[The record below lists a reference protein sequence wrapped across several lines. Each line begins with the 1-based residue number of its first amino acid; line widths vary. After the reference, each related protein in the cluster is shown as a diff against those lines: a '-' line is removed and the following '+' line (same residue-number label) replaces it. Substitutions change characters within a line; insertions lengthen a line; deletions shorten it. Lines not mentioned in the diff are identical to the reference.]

1 MNTAENFKSGFISIV
16 GRPNVGKSTL
26 LNNIMG
32 EKLVI
37 TANKPQTT
45 RNAIR
50 LIHTDADSQ
59 MIFIDTPGMHKPKN
73 KLGDFMQKSAE
84 DTLSDVDVV
93 IYLVEPEESMGP
105 GDRFILEKLE
115 KVKTPV
121 ILVINKID
129 MVPKEA
135 LLKTIDLYKDYDFL
149 TAIIPVSAK
158 SGDGVGELM
167 AMIKDKL
174 QPGPMYFPPDMIVDQ
189 SERFIVAELIREKVL
204 HLLKDEVPH
213 GVAVEVTKMA
223 QRKNKNMIDIEA
235 TIFCERK
242 SHKGIL
248 IGKQGAMLK
257 KIGTYARKDIEF
269 FIKTP
274 VNLQLWVKVRA
285 DWREKNFDLKDLGY
299 FE

>member
-1 MNTAENFKSGFISIV
+1 MEEKKGFKSGFISII

-37 TANKPQTT
+37 TSNKPQTT

-50 LIHTDADSQ
+50 LIHTDDDSQ
-59 MIFIDTPGMHKPKN
+59 MIFIDTPGMHRPKN

-84 DTLSDVDVV
+84 NTLSDVDV
-93 IYLVEPEESMGP
+93 ILFLVETDTRVGP
-105 GDRFILEKLE
+105 GDQYIFDKLE
-115 KVKTPV
+115 LIKTPI

-129 MVPKEA
+129 TVPKEELLA
-135 LLKTIDLYKDYDFL
+135 TISAFQKYNFVDSVIPISAWTGDGVDILLKTI
-149 TAIIPVSAK
+149 K
-158 SGDGVGELM
+158 SH
-167 AMIKDKL
+167 L
-174 QPGPMYFPPDMIVDQ
+174 QPGPMFFPPDMIVDQ
-189 SERFIVAELIREKVL
+189 SERFIIQELIREKLL

-213 GVAVEVTKMA
+213 GVAVEVNTMKP
-223 QRKNKNMIDIEA
+223 RKGKNIIDIEA
-235 TIFCERK
+235 TIFCEKK

-257 KIGTYARKDIEF
+257 KIGSFARKDIEF
-269 FIKTP
+269 FLKTP

-285 DWREKNFDLKDLGY
+285 DWREKPFDLKDLGY

>member
-1 MNTAENFKSGFISIV
+1 MNTEENFKSGFISIV

-50 LIHTDADSQ
+50 LIHTDEDSQ

-84 DTLSDVDVV
+84 DTLADVDVV
-93 IYLVEPEESMGP
+93 IYLVEPEEAMGP
-105 GDRFILEKLE
+105 GDQFILEKLE
-115 KVKTPV
+115 KIKTPV

-129 MVPKEA
+129 TVPKEA
-135 LLKTIDLYKDYDFL
+135 LLKTISLYKDYSFL

-158 SGDGVGELM
+158 DGDGVKTLM
-167 AMIKDKL
+167 AAVKDKL
-174 QPGPMYFPPDMIVDQ
+174 LPGPMYFPSDMIVDQ
-189 SERFIVAELIREKVL
+189 SERFIVSELIREKVL

-213 GVAVEVTKMA
+213 GVAVEVTKMS
-223 QRKNKNMIDIEA
+223 QRKNKNIIDIEA

-257 KIGTYARKDIEF
+257 KIGTNARRDIEF